1 MEPLSYFSF
10 YPVLY
15 GWGNKGHGTCYPVC
29 RMAHIPD
36 ALQLTGMSSHDV
48 AAVDF
53 FFRYLSGLLP
63 HV

>member
-1 MEPLSYFSF
+1 MEPLS
-10 YPVLY
+10 Y

-29 RMAHIPD
+29 RMAHITD